1 MRSELYNI
9 IDRNTY
15 WLNMNCSK
23 TMLIV
28 LFGTLSVFAVRAEIG
43 THSRLPDPFVQI
55 SFAAF
60 DSIPPIKDR
69 SGSFLDDENKNPF
82 DLRDP
87 KIIDQTI
94 DYDPESNNYEV
105 TEKIGDDYFRMPTYM
120 TFDEYLDYKAKKQEQ
135 EYFQRLAGISSA
147 GGEIGPDID
156 PIKKF
161 DLSNSLIDRLFGGT
175 TVDLNPKGNIG
186 ITLGYD
192 YQNVQNPVLLERQ
205 QNNGGF
211 DFDMDIQMN
220 MDGQIGDKLKLNA
233 NYNTKSTFDF
243 DRQLKLAYDSE
254 QFSEDEILKKIEAGN
269 VSLPLKSTLIQGN
282 QSLFGLKTDLQFGRL
297 KLTTIISQQ
306 NSEKKDLQI
315 EKGAQIQ
322 EFEIEVDQYDENRH
336 FFLSHY
342 NRDIFEPGLS
352 NLPQISSLF
361 NITKV
366 EVWITNDRRETEN
379 TRNIVALADLGESA
393 RMTTDNPNLQPSS
406 GMPLNPDISGTK
418 ELPDNYANPI
428 YNLLLKDQMARDV
441 VTSVSALRT
450 TPYNLV
456 ASRDFEKVRAR
467 KLRESEYTLNT
478 QLGFISINTSLQP
491 DQVLGI
497 AYEYTYNGKKLQVG
511 ELSTDFPSETE
522 DETVLFVKM
531 LKSTTQRTDVPA
543 WDLMMK
549 NVYSIGAFNVSR
561 EDFYLDVFYE
571 EPGKGEK
578 RFLPSGSLAS
588 EPLLRLLNLDN
599 LNPLGDPQPDGAFD
613 FVPGVTIFLNTGKI
627 MFPVLEPFGSSLAK
641 KFDDPAEARKF
652 VFQQL
657 YDSTLFIAQEYPDL
671 NRFTIRARFKSSATN
686 EYSLGAF
693 NVPQGSVRVTAGGQ
707 VLIEGSDYDVDY
719 NLGKVRII
727 NEAYINSSVPINVS
741 FEDNALFSFNRKTM
755 LGLRADY
762 EVSKHLN
769 LGFTYMHLFER
780 PYTQK
785 VNIGEDPINNRI
797 FGWDINYSKE
807 APWLTRLVDKI
818 PLIDTKAPSNITFA
832 AEGAILKPG
841 HSRAINQENSKS
853 GTNYIDDFEGSSIG
867 IDLRQP
873 ANQWVIASI
882 PQNDEQ
888 NHNPRF
894 PESELNNN
902 LLTGVNRASINWYRI
917 ETNVRNDADQ
927 QNPFTAQVSQQAIFP
942 NRSPIFGFNNNIQV
956 FDVHYDPTK
965 RGPYNFD
972 LPQGTPYSAGLD
984 VDGNLQEP
992 ESRWGGIM
1000 RSLRNTDFQ
1009 AANIEYIE
1017 FWIMNPY
1024 AETGQGRLNDDG
1036 KLFINLG
1043 NISED
1048 ILKDSR
1054 LSYENGL
1061 PTPTSAAPLDT
1072 TVWGT
1077 IPIVQDLVNSFNI
1090 DPQDRT
1096 IQDVGYDGL
1105 NDEQE
1110 RDFFADYLESINSL
1124 NLEAREAIRADP
1136 SNDNFQHF
1144 RDFAEDVGVF
1154 SRYSKFNNVQGNSQ
1168 ASTGNTLQSSTN
1180 YPDTEDLNNDNTLN
1194 ETEAYYQY
1202 EIPIEYDGFGGL
1214 AINEFITDT
1223 IRAQE
1228 TGQIWYRFQI
1238 PRERFSTTVGS
1249 IQDFRSIRFIRMY
1262 MTEFS
1267 EPITLRFAKF
1277 DLVRNQWRKYTRSLK
1292 SSGLSEPNNSPTNL
1306 QFDIASV
1313 NIEENSR
1320 KFPFNYVL
1328 PPGIIRER
1336 AVGTYANIQRNEQS
1350 LALNIC
1356 NLEDAEAAAMYKIL
1370 NEDFR
1375 NFDSLQMFVHA
1386 EAVED
1391 QQIDP
1396 GETTLFIRV
1405 GSDYTQNYYEY
1416 EIPLTMSDVRA
1427 ADTASFEDLAEIVWL
1442 KSNSLNI
1449 PLALL
1454 KDKKVERN
1462 NSGASLAVPWE
1473 TEDPAN
1479 GNKIRIIGNPN
1490 LGLVKG
1496 IMIGV
1501 RNTPDDGLNKCLEVW
1516 VNELRLTGL
1525 NEDGGVAG
1533 LARLDL
1539 QLADFGRVSLS
1550 GNYSSIG
1557 WGAIDQKLAQR
1568 SLDQV
1573 IQYDVATNLE
1583 LGKFFGDRI
1592 GLSIPFYAQYSATIS
1607 NPKFDPYDRDIELKD
1622 KLSEA
1627 TDRVS
1632 KDSIREQAIDFTE
1645 IRSLNFTNVRKE
1657 RTGAKAGK
1665 PPKPWDIENFSATY
1679 AQSEILRHDPIIE
1692 RDATEEKRG
1701 SLDYNYSMKP
1711 LYIQPLKGLAKDSKL
1726 LKFITEINFNPLPN
1740 SFAVNS
1746 TLQRQKSTISYR
1758 FSEPAFKTWYTKRFI
1773 WERNYDLNW
1782 DLTKSLKFRFNASNN
1797 SVIDELNER
1806 DMGFTEQLNKDTIWA
1821 GLRNFGRTKD
1831 YTHNINLSYNVP
1843 LQHFPILDF
1852 AQVRGQFTAQY
1863 AWNAAALNVDSLG
1876 NVIQNQQTRQIS
1888 ADLNFEKLYNNI
1900 PYLQKINQGK
1910 RPTSTGRGNTTR
1922 PTPTQQGSPQNDRK
1936 KSARDPGSI
1945 ERLFIRPLMALRKAK
1960 FQYTE
1965 NLGSAVPGFMPV
1977 PEYLGL
1983 SRGWNAPGYEFIL
1996 GMQPD
2001 EAWFQKAIHPSN
2013 NWITDNIY
2021 LNQEVLI
2028 NQTKKWNVGLSIE
2041 PFQDFRVE
2049 VTWDYSFTENHSE
2062 NFKVASPGGEFA
2074 HLASREV
2081 GSFNISYY
2089 TLGTLFNDDIEE
2101 LFDNFEEQRKFL
2113 SQKVGQQGTVHAKDG
2128 AEYTEGY
2135 GKYQRDVLIPAFISS
2150 YADIPV
2156 DEVELNI
2163 FDQVPKPNWQLT
2175 YNGLSKVPF
2184 FKDIFSSVSLTHGY
2198 RSTLSVNS
2206 YNTDFDY
2213 DPIARNVNEVTGD
2226 YFSRF
2231 EIPDISIT
2239 EQLAPLI
2246 GLNIKTRNNM
2256 TLRLDMNKSRNL
2268 SLSFTDYQ
2276 LNETKRTDYTA
2287 GLGYLLK
2294 NVNIGFLQP
2303 KKKTRTRTNRDQE
2316 ETQKE
2321 DQNANNPAAANA
2333 KKGNEMEIKFDFSFG
2348 DNVSLIHKFDTE
2360 LDPQASRG
2368 NKQIRISPSVQY
2380 AVSETLSLRFF
2391 FDYNKTIPY
2400 TSRSFPIT
2408 NINSGVT
2415 IQFALQ

>member
-1 MRSELYNI
+1 MRSELYKILDGNSYCFKMKG
-9 IDRNTY
+9 N
-15 WLNMNCSK
+15 K
-23 TMLIV
+23 TILLV
-28 LFGTLSVFAVRAEIG
+28 LFGTLSIFVAQAEIN
-43 THSRLPDPFVQI
+43 THSRLPDPYAPITLAPV
-55 SFAAF
+55 
-60 DSIPPIKDR
+60 DTIPPIKDR
-69 SGSFLDDENKNPF
+69 TGSFLEDKDQNPF

-87 KIIDQTI
+87 KIVEQSI
-94 DYDPESNNYEV
+94 DYDPESGNYEI
-105 TEKIGDDYFRMPTYM
+105 TEKIGNDDFRAPSYM
-120 TFDEYLDYKAKKQEQ
+120 TFDEYMDYKARQQER

-147 GGEIGPDID
+147 GGEIGPDVD

-161 DLSNSLIDRLFGGT
+161 DLSQSLIDRLFGGT

-243 DRQLKLAYDSE
+243 DRQLKLQYDSE

-322 EFEIEVDQYDENRH
+322 EFNIEVDDYDENRH
-336 FFLSHY
+336 FFLAHY

-352 NLPQISSLF
+352 NLPQISSLY

-379 TRNIVALADLGESA
+379 TRNIVALADLGESE
-393 RMTTDNPNLQPSS
+393 RMTTSNPGLQPS
-406 GMPLNPDISGTK
+406 GMLKNPDISGTK
-418 ELPDNYANPI
+418 ELPDNGANPI
-428 YNLLLKDQMARDV
+428 YGLLLNDEMARDV
-441 VTSVSALRT
+441 VTSVSTLRS
-450 TPYNLV
+450 TPYNFI

-467 KLRESEYTLNT
+467 KLRESEYTLNS

-497 AYEYTYNGKKLQVG
+497 AYEYTYNGKKFQVG

-522 DETVLFVKM
+522 DESVLFVKM

-641 KFDDPAEARKF
+641 KFDDPAEAKKY

-657 YDSTLFIAQEYPDL
+657 YDSALFIAQEYPDL
-671 NRFTIRARFKSSATN
+671 NRFTIRARFKSSSTN

-707 VLIEGSDYDVDY
+707 VLEEGRDYDVDY

-762 EVSKHLN
+762 EMSKHLN

-797 FGWDINYSKE
+797 IGLDVNYSKE
-807 APWLTRLVDKI
+807 APWLTRLVDRI
-818 PLIDTKAPSNITFA
+818 PLIDTKVPSNITFA
-832 AEGAILKPG
+832 AEGAVLKPG

-853 GTNYIDDFEGSSIG
+853 GTLYIDDFEGSSIG
-867 IDLRQP
+867 IDLRTP
-873 ANQWVIASI
+873 ANEWVISST

-894 PESELNNN
+894 PEAELNNN
-902 LLTGVNRASINWYRI
+902 PLSGVNRAQINWYRI
-917 ETNVRNDADQ
+917 ETNIRNDADQ

-942 NRSPIFGFNNNIQV
+942 NRSPVFGFNNNIQV

-972 LPQGTPYSAGLD
+972 IPGGTSYSAGLD
-984 VDGNLQEP
+984 VDGNLMDP

-1000 RSLRNTDFQ
+1000 RDLRNTDFQ

-1024 AETGQGRLNDDG
+1024 AETGQGRLGDDG
-1036 KLFINLG
+1036 KLLINLG

-1054 LSYENGL
+1054 MSYENGL

-1072 TVWGT
+1072 TVWGV
-1077 IPIVQDLVNSFNI
+1077 IPIVQDLTSSFSI
-1090 DPQDRT
+1090 DQADRMEQDL
-1096 IQDVGYDGL
+1096 GYDGL
-1105 NDEQE
+1105 NDDGE
-1110 RDFFADYLESINSL
+1110 RDFFSDYLQSINSL
-1124 NLEAREAIRADP
+1124 NNEAREAITADP
-1136 SNDNFQHF
+1136 ANDNFQHY
-1144 RDFAEDVGVF
+1144 RDYSESVGVF
-1154 SRYSKFNNVQGNSQ
+1154 DRYSKFNNVQGNSRA
-1168 ASTGNTLQSSTN
+1168 ASGNTLQSSTN
-1180 YPDTEDLNNDNTLN
+1180 YPDKEDLNDDNTLN
-1194 ETEAYYQY
+1194 ESEAYYQY

-1238 PRERFSTTVGS
+1238 PRERFKTTVGS

-1267 EPITLRFAKF
+1267 EPVTLRFAKF

-1292 SSGLSEPNNSPTNL
+1292 SSGISEPNNSPTNL

-1313 NIEENSR
+1313 NIEENSK

-1356 NLEDAEAAAMYKIL
+1356 NLEDAEAAAMYKNL

-1375 NFDSLQMFVHA
+1375 NYDSLQMFVHA
-1386 EAVED
+1386 EAIED
-1391 QQIDP
+1391 QRIDP
-1396 GETTLFIRV
+1396 GETSLFVRL

-1416 EIPLTMSDVRA
+1416 EIPLTMSDPRA
-1427 ADTASFEDLAEIVWL
+1427 ADTAAFEDLAEIVWL
-1442 KSNSLNI
+1442 RSNSLNV
-1449 PLALL
+1449 PLTLL
-1454 KDKKVERN
+1454 KEKKIERN
-1462 NSGASLAVPWE
+1462 NSGASLTVPWE
-1473 TEDPAN
+1473 TKDPAN

-1501 RNTPDDGLNKCLEVW
+1501 RNTPDDGLPKCLEVW
-1516 VNELRLTGL
+1516 VNELRLSGL
-1525 NEDGGVAG
+1525 NEEGGVAG

-1539 QLADFGRVSLS
+1539 QLADFGRLSVS

-1557 WGAIDQKLAQR
+1557 WGAIDQKLAER
-1568 SLDQV
+1568 NLDEV
-1573 IQYDVATNLE
+1573 VQYDIATNLE
-1583 LGKFFGDRI
+1583 LGKFFGDRT
-1592 GLSIPFYAQYSATIS
+1592 GLRIPFYAQYSATMS

-1622 KLSEA
+1622 KLDEA
-1627 TDRVS
+1627 PDRETR
-1632 KDSIREQAIDFTE
+1632 DSIREQAIDFTS
-1645 IRSLNFTNVRKE
+1645 IKSFNFTNVRKE
-1657 RTGAKAGK
+1657 RTGTKAAKT
-1665 PPKPWDIENFSATY
+1665 PKPWDIENFSLTY
-1679 AQSEILRHDPIIE
+1679 AQSEITRHDPIIE
-1692 RDATEEKRG
+1692 RDDTEEKRG
-1701 SLDYNYSMKP
+1701 SVDYNFSTKP
-1711 LYIQPLKGLAKDSKL
+1711 LYIQPLKGLSKDSKL
-1726 LKFITEINFNPLPN
+1726 LKFITEFNFNPLPN
-1740 SFAVNS
+1740 SFAVNTS
-1746 TLQRQKSTISYR
+1746 LQRQKSTKSYR
-1758 FSEPAFKTWYTKRFI
+1758 FSEPAFKTWYTKKFV
-1773 WERNYDLNW
+1773 WVRNYDLNW
-1782 DLTKSLKFRFNASNN
+1782 DLSKSLKFRFNASNN

-1806 DMGFTEQLNKDTIWA
+1806 DPGFTEQLNRDTIWA

-1843 LQHFPILDF
+1843 LQHFPVLDF

-1876 NVIQNQQTRQIS
+1876 NVIQNQQTRQVT
-1888 ADLNFEKLYNNI
+1888 ADFNFEKLYNNI
-1900 PYLQKINQGK
+1900 PYLRKINQGN
-1910 RPTSTGRGNTTR
+1910 RPTSTGRGTTTR
-1922 PTPTQQGSPQNDRK
+1922 PTEPQQDERK
-1936 KSARDPGSI
+1936 KSARDPGAI
-1945 ERLFIRPLMALRKAK
+1945 ERLLIRPLMALRRGK

-1965 NLGSAVPGFMPV
+1965 NLGAVVPGFMPS
-1977 PEYLGL
+1977 PQYLGL
-1983 SRGWNAPGYEFIL
+1983 SRGWSAPGYEFIL

-2001 EAWFQKAIHPSN
+2001 DQWFTEAIHPNN
-2013 NWITDNIY
+2013 NWITDNVF
-2021 LNQEVLI
+2021 LNQEVLL
-2028 NQTKKWNVGLSIE
+2028 NKSKKWNAGLSIE

-2062 NFKVASPGGEFA
+2062 YFKVASPGAEFA
-2074 HLASREV
+2074 HLAPREV

-2089 TLGTLFNDDIEE
+2089 TLGTLFHDDIEG
-2101 LFDNFEEQRKFL
+2101 LFTEFEEMRKL
-2113 SQKVGQQGTVHAKDG
+2113 ISKRIGDPNIPHNNDG
-2128 AEYTEGY
+2128 AEFAYGY

-2150 YADIPV
+2150 YANIPV
-2156 DEVELNI
+2156 NEVKLDI
-2163 FDQVPKPNWQLT
+2163 FDQAPKPNWQLT

-2198 RSTLSVNS
+2198 RSSLAVNS

-2213 DPIARNVNEVTGD
+2213 DPVANEINPVTGD
-2226 YFSRF
+2226 YYSRF
-2231 EIPDISIT
+2231 EIPDITIT
-2239 EQLAPLI
+2239 EQMAPLI
-2246 GLNIKTRNNM
+2246 GLNIRTRNDM

-2287 GLGYLLK
+2287 GFGYLLK
-2294 NVNIGFLQP
+2294 NVYIGFLQP
-2303 KKKTRTRTNRDQE
+2303 KNKTRSRSRRNQE
-2316 ETQKE
+2316 EAQQQ
-2321 DQNANNPAAANA
+2321 DQSGNQPSANA
-2333 KKGNEMEIKFDFSFG
+2333 KKGNEMEIKFDFSYG

-2368 NKQIRISPSVQY
+2368 NKQIRISPSVEY
-2380 AVSETLSLRFF
+2380 AVSQTLSLRFF

-2400 TSRSFPIT
+2400 TSRSYPIT

>member
-1 MRSELYNI
+1 MAS
-9 IDRNTY
+9 
-15 WLNMNCSK
+15 SK
-23 TMLIV
+23 TIFLV
-28 LFGTLSVFAVRAEIG
+28 LFGAFSLIAAKADIG
-43 THSRLPDPFVQI
+43 SHSSLPDPFASVTMTPV
-55 SFAAF
+55 
-60 DSIPPIKDR
+60 DTVPPLKDR
-69 SGSFLDDENKNPF
+69 EGTYLENDNRNPF

-87 KIIDQTI
+87 DIIDQSI
-94 DYDPESNNYEV
+94 DYDPESNTYEI

-120 TFDEYLDYKAKKQEQ
+120 TIDEYLQYKARKQEK

-147 GGEIGPDID
+147 GGEIGPDVD

-161 DLSNSLIDRLFGGT
+161 DLSQSLIDRLFGGT

-205 QNNGGF
+205 QKNGNF

-220 MDGQIGDKLKLNA
+220 MDGSIGDKMKINA

-243 DRQLKLAYDSE
+243 DRQLKLQYDSE

-297 KLTTIISQQ
+297 RLTTIVSQQ
-306 NSEKKDLQI
+306 NSEKKDLKI

-322 EFEIEVDQYDENRH
+322 EFEIDIDEYDENRH
-336 FFLSHY
+336 FFLSQY

-379 TRNIVALADLGESA
+379 TRNIVALADLGENE
-393 RMTTDNPNLQPSS
+393 RMTTDNPNLQP
-406 GMPLNPDISGTK
+406 GPMEGPKDISGVRV
-418 ELPDNYANPI
+418 LPDNTSNPI
-428 YNLLLKDQMARDV
+428 YKMVGGDPMVRDV
-441 VTSVSALRT
+441 NTSVSSLRSS
-450 TPYNLV
+450 PYNLV
-456 ASRDFEKVRAR
+456 PSRDFEKVRAR
-467 KLRESEYTLNT
+467 KLRESEYTLNS

-497 AYEYTYNGKKLQVG
+497 AYEYTYNGKKYQVG

-522 DETVLFVKM
+522 DETVLFVKL
-531 LKSTTQRTDVPA
+531 LKGTTQRTDVPA

-571 EPGKGEK
+571 DPGKGEK

-613 FVPGVTIFLNTGKI
+613 FVPGITIFLNTGKI

-641 KFDDPAEARKF
+641 KFADPAEADKY

-657 YDSTLFIAQEYPDL
+657 YDSTIFIAQEFSDL
-671 NRFTIRARFKSSATN
+671 NRFTIRARFKTSATN

-707 VLIEGSDYDVDY
+707 VLQEGIDYDVDY

-741 FEDNALFSFNRKTM
+741 FEDNALFSFNKKTM

-797 FGWDINYSKE
+797 LGLDVNYSKE
-807 APWLTRLVDKI
+807 APWLTRLVDGI

-832 AEGAILKPG
+832 AEGAVLKPG
-841 HSRAINQENSKS
+841 HSRAINQEGSKN
-853 GTNYIDDFEGSSIG
+853 GTIYIDDFEGSSIG
-867 IDLRQP
+867 IDLRTP
-873 ANQWVIASI
+873 SNEWVIASI
-882 PQNDEQ
+882 PQNDAE
-888 NHNPRF
+888 NNNPRF
-894 PESELNNN
+894 RESELNNN
-902 LLTGVNRASINWYRI
+902 LFNGVNRARLNWYRI
-917 ETNVRNDADQ
+917 ETNIRNDLDQ
-927 QNPFTAQVSQQAIFP
+927 QNPFTSPVSQQDIFP
-942 NRSPIFGFNNNIQV
+942 NRSPVFGFNNNIQV
-956 FDVHYDPTK
+956 FDVHYDPTQ

-972 LPQGTPYSAGLD
+972 RPGGTPYSAGLEA
-984 VDGNLQEP
+984 DGTLADP

-1000 RSLRNTDFQ
+1000 RDLRNTDFQ

-1017 FWIMNPY
+1017 FWVMNPY
-1024 AETGQGRLNDDG
+1024 AETPEGRLGDNG
-1036 KLFINLG
+1036 KLFLDLG

-1048 ILKDSR
+1048 ILRDSR
-1054 LSYENGL
+1054 MSYENGL

-1072 TVWGT
+1072 TVWGVV
-1077 IPIVQDLVNSFNI
+1077 PIVQDLTSSFSI
-1090 DPQDRT
+1090 DPAEREDQDL
-1096 IQDVGYDGL
+1096 GYDGL
-1105 NDEQE
+1105 NDDQE
-1110 RDFFADYLESINSL
+1110 RDFFQDYLQSIDGLIND
-1124 NLEAREAIRADP
+1124 AKQRIIDDP
-1136 SNDNFQHF
+1136 ANDNFQHY
-1144 RDFAEDVGVF
+1144 RDYDQNVRVF
-1154 SRYSKFNNVQGNSQ
+1154 ERYSKFNNVQGNSR
-1168 ASTGNTLQSSTN
+1168 ASDGATLQSSTN
-1180 YPDTEDLNNDNTLN
+1180 YPDKEDLNDDNTLV
-1194 ETEAYYQY
+1194 ETEDYYEY

-1223 IRAQE
+1223 IRAQQ

-1238 PRERFSTTVGS
+1238 PRERFSKKVGA
-1249 IQDFRSIRFIRMY
+1249 IQDFRSIRFIRLY
-1262 MTEFS
+1262 MTEFDQ
-1267 EPITLRFAKF
+1267 PVTLRFAKF

-1292 SSGLSEPNNSPTNL
+1292 SPGPGEPVTRPSSL
-1306 QFDIASV
+1306 EFDIASV
-1313 NIEENSR
+1313 NIEENSK

-1350 LALNIC
+1350 LAMNIC
-1356 NLEDAEAAAMYKIL
+1356 NLEDADAAAMFKNL

-1375 NFDSLQMFVHA
+1375 NYDSLQMFVHA
-1386 EAVED
+1386 ESAAD
-1391 QQIDP
+1391 QIIGP
-1396 GETTLFIRV
+1396 GETSLFVRL

-1416 EIPLTMSDVRA
+1416 EIPLVMSDPEA
-1427 ADTASFEDLAEIVWL
+1427 ARQATFEELPAVVWL
-1442 KSNSLNI
+1442 PQNELNI
-1449 PLALL
+1449 PLNLL
-1454 KDKKVERN
+1454 KEKKIERN
-1462 NSGASLAVPWE
+1462 NAGVSL
-1473 TEDPAN
+1473 TEPYEVVDPAN

-1501 RNTPDDGLNKCLEVW
+1501 RNNPDDGLRKCLEVW

-1525 NEDGGVAG
+1525 NEAGGTAG

-1539 QLADFGRVSLS
+1539 QLADFGRLSLS

-1557 WGAIDQKLAQR
+1557 WGALDQKLAER
-1568 SLDQV
+1568 SLDEV
-1573 IQYDVATNLE
+1573 VQYDIATNLE
-1583 LGKFFGDRI
+1583 LGKFFGERS
-1592 GLSIPFYAQYSATIS
+1592 GLRIPFYAQYSETRT

-1622 KLSEA
+1622 KLREA
-1627 TDRVS
+1627 PDQTT
-1632 KDSIREQAIDFTE
+1632 KDSIREQAIEFTS
-1645 IRSLNFTNVRKE
+1645 IKSFNFTNVRKD
-1657 RTGAKAGK
+1657 RTGNKTSK
-1665 PPKPWDIENFSATY
+1665 TPKPWDIENFSSTY
-1679 AQSEILRHDPIIE
+1679 AQSEIERHDPIIE
-1692 RDATEEKRG
+1692 QDNTEEKRG
-1701 SLDYNYSMKP
+1701 SLDYNYSTKP
-1711 LYIQPLKGLAKDSKL
+1711 LYIQPFKGLAKDSKL
-1726 LKFITEINFNPLPN
+1726 IKFITELNFNPIPN

-1746 TLQRQKSTISYR
+1746 ALQRQKSTKSYR
-1758 FSEPAFKTWYTKRFI
+1758 FSEPAFKTWYTKKFV
-1773 WERNYDLNW
+1773 WQRNYDLNW
-1782 DLTKSLKFRFNASNN
+1782 DFTKSLKFRFNASNN

-1806 DMGFTEQLNKDTIWA
+1806 DPTFTMEANRDTIWA

-1831 YTHNINLSYNVP
+1831 YTHNINLSYTAP
-1843 LQHFPILDF
+1843 LQYFPLLDF
-1852 AQVRGQFTAQY
+1852 AQIRGQVNAQY
-1863 AWNAAALNVDSLG
+1863 SWNAAALNVDSLG
-1876 NVIQNQQTRQIS
+1876 NVIQNQQTRQLT

-1900 PYLQKINQGK
+1900 PYLKKINQGS
-1910 RPTSTGRGNTTR
+1910 RPTANRSNNRSTQR
-1922 PTPTQQGSPQNDRK
+1922 PQQDDGQQGKDRK
-1936 KSARDPGSI
+1936 KEARDPGAI

-1965 NLGSAVPGFMPV
+1965 NLGSVVPGFRPS
-1977 PEYLGL
+1977 PEFFGL
-1983 SRGWNAPGYEFIL
+1983 SQGWTAPGYEYIL
-1996 GMQPD
+1996 GIQPD
-2001 EAWFQKAIHPSN
+2001 DAWFEEAIKPEN
-2013 NWITDNIY
+2013 QWITDNIF
-2021 LNQEVLI
+2021 LNQEVLR
-2028 NQTKKWNVGLSIE
+2028 NKTTKWNAGLSIE
-2041 PFQDFRVE
+2041 PFKDFRVE
-2049 VTWDYSFTENHSE
+2049 ITWDYSFTENHSE
-2062 NFKVASPGGEFA
+2062 YFKVASPGEGFA
-2074 HLASREV
+2074 HLAPRDV
-2081 GSFNISYY
+2081 GNFSISYY
-2089 TLGTLFNDDIEE
+2089 TLRTLFRNDIEQ
-2101 LFDNFEEQRKFL
+2101 LFTEFEERRGIFSQRL
-2113 SQKVGQQGTVHAKDG
+2113 GDPTRPHINDG
-2128 AEYTEGY
+2128 AEYAYGY
-2135 GKYQRDVLIPAFISS
+2135 GKYQRDVLVPAFIAS
-2150 YADIPV
+2150 YADLPV
-2156 DEVELNI
+2156 QDVSLSV
-2163 FDQVPKPNWQLT
+2163 FDQKPKPNWQLT
-2175 YNGLSKVPF
+2175 YNGLSKVPL
-2184 FKDIFSSVSLTHGY
+2184 FKDIFSSVSLSHGY

-2206 YNTDFDY
+2206 YNTDFDF
-2213 DPIARNVNEVTGD
+2213 DPTYTIINEVTGD
-2226 YFSRF
+2226 YYSRF

-2239 EQLAPLI
+2239 EQLSPLI
-2246 GLNIKTRNNM
+2246 GLNIKTRNDM
-2256 TLRLDMNKSRNL
+2256 SLRLDMNKARNL

-2287 GLGYLLK
+2287 GFGYRMK
-2294 NVNIGFLQP
+2294 NVYIGFLQP
-2303 KKKTRTRTNRDQE
+2303 KKKTRSRTQRSQE
-2316 ETQKE
+2316 QSEEQDK
-2321 DQNANNPAAANA
+2321 DGNNPAAGA
-2333 KKGNEMEIKFDFSFG
+2333 KKGNDLEIKFDFSYG

-2368 NKQIRISPSVQY
+2368 NKQIRISPSIEY
-2380 AVSETLSLRFF
+2380 ALTETLSLRFF

-2400 TSRSFPIT
+2400 TSRSYPIT

-2415 IQFALQ
+2415 VQFALQ